1 MCVNE
6 FLFRFNIS
14 LSLIYSLIKQKVSL
28 NRRNFVKA
36 ACGALPFVASPFVSR
51 LSFARSRSPW
61 VTRQGTIKIG
71 LLWSLTGHLSVIEK
85 PSRDVG
91 LFWVDQVNKNG
102 GVDGIKIEPI
112 VIDAKSDMKAYRE
125 GIKHLMLEEKVL
137 ATFGGYTSAS
147 RRAVMPLVTLNN
159 GLFYYPTCYEG
170 RECWQHIICTGPIA
184 NQHSYD
190 LIPYMVKNFGPR
202 AYFIGS
208 NYVWPKES
216 NRNAK
221 HWLEKAKGELVGVS
235 YMPLGHGDFEQ
246 IFKIVKR
253 LQPDWI
259 FSTVV
264 GDSDIYLRKE
274 YIKAG
279 FSPDKLPTASLTT
292 SEMEVKLMGAEY
304 GEGHILSAPYFQSLN
319 SKTNYKFVD
328 QFLESFYG
336 TSGVTHYNMEETYLT
351 FLYFKK
357 AIELIIKEQGVHAI
371 NPTNV
376 RHYTAG
382 LELSENESPEG
393 AVRIDP
399 KNFNSWLTPKIGMFD
414 ENGQINLL
422 FQQKQ
427 TIAPNPYLLYPQ
439 RGECLTTGLHL
450 PDGKIVKAAS

>member
-1 MCVNE
+1 MAIDRRK
-6 FLFRFNIS
+6 FLKASCAASS
-14 LSLIYSLIKQKVSL
+14 LL
-28 NRRNFVKA
+28 
-36 ACGALPFVASPFVSR
+36 AS
-51 LSFARSRSPW
+51 SFIPKLTSARSSSPW
-61 VTRQGTIKIG
+61 ITKRGTIKIG

-91 LFWVDQVNKNG
+91 LYWVDKINKNG
-102 GVDGIKIEPI
+102 GVAGFQIEPI
-112 VIDAKSDMKAYRE
+112 VIDARSDMKTYRE
-125 GIKHLMLEEKVL
+125 GIQNLMLNENVL

-190 LIPYMVKNFGPR
+190 LIPYMVKHFGPR

-216 NRNAK
+216 NRNAER
-221 HWLEKAKGELVGVS
+221 WLEKADGELTGES
-235 YMPLGHGDFEQ
+235 YMPLGQGNFGP
-246 IFKIVKR
+246 IFKIIKK

-279 FSPDKLPTASLTT
+279 FSPDTLPTASLTT
-292 SEMEVKLMGAEY
+292 SEMEVKLMGEEY

-319 SKTNYKFVD
+319 NETNQQFVD
-328 QFLESFYG
+328 QFLASQYG
-336 TSGVTHYNMEETYLT
+336 DSGVTHYNMEETYLT

-357 AIELIIKEQGVHAI
+357 AVELLVKAEGEPAI
-371 NPTNV
+371 NPMKL
-376 RHYTAG
+376 RQYSAG
-382 LELSENESPEG
+382 LELTEQESPEG
-393 AVRIDP
+393 AVHIDQ
-399 KNFNSWLTPKIGMFD
+399 KNFNSWLTPKIGKFD
-414 ENGQINLL
+414 GNGQIKLL
-422 FQQKQ
+422 YQQDHA
-427 TIAPNPYLLYPQ
+427 IHPDPYILYPQ
-439 RGECLTTGLHL
+439 RGECIATGLHL
-450 PDGKIVKAAS
+450 PNGKVVKAAS

>member
-1 MCVNE
+1 MA
-6 FLFRFNIS
+6 I
-14 LSLIYSLIKQKVSL
+14 
-28 NRRNFVKA
+28 NRRDLLKGSCA
-36 ACGALPFVASPFVSR
+36 ASTLLALQSLPR
-51 LSFARSRSPW
+51 LSNTRARSPW
-61 VTRQGTIKIG
+61 ITKRGTIKIG

-91 LFWVDQVNKNG
+91 IYWIDKVNKNG
-102 GVDGIKIEPI
+102 GVAGFQIEPV
-112 VIDAKSDMKAYRE
+112 VIDAKSDMKTYRE
-125 GIKHLMLEEKVL
+125 GILNLMLEENVL

-202 AYFIGS
+202 AYFVGS

-221 HWLEKAKGELVGVS
+221 RWLDKVNGELVGES
-235 YMPLGHGDFEQ
+235 YIPLGNGNFDP
-246 IFKIVKR
+246 IFKNIKS
-253 LQPDWI
+253 LNPDWI

-264 GDSDIYLRKE
+264 GDSDIYFRKE

-304 GEGHILSAPYFQSLN
+304 GEGHILSAPYFQSLDN
-319 SKTNYKFVD
+319 ETNHQFVD
-328 QFLESFYG
+328 QFLGSLYG
-336 TSGVTHYNMEETYLT
+336 ESGVTHYNMEETYLT

-357 AIELIIKEQGVHAI
+357 AVEDIVSNEGESAVS
-371 NPTNV
+371 PTTV
-376 RHYTAG
+376 RQFSAG
-382 LELSENESPEG
+382 LSLSEKESPEG
-393 AVRIDP
+393 TVQIDP
-399 KNFNSWLTPKIGMFD
+399 NNFNSWLTPKIGKFD
-414 ENGQINLL
+414 VNGQIKVL
-422 FQQKQ
+422 FQHEQS
-427 TIAPNPYLLYPQ
+427 IAPNPYILYPQ
-439 RGECLTTGLHL
+439 RGECTVSGLHL
-450 PDGKIVKAAS
+450 PSGKIVKAAS